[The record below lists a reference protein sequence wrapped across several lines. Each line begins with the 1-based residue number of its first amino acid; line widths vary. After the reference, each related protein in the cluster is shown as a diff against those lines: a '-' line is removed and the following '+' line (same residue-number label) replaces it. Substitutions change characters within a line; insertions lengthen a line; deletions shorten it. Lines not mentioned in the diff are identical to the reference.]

1 MSRRSEAKQA
11 NEQRRRDVK
20 AKTHTGVMQN
30 LAARLPAGAHEGG
43 VSYQRKLCRKH
54 GCGVSERSRTFGSM
68 REMLT
73 LNVVESR
80 VLGALIEKGI
90 TTPEY
95 YPLSLNALVNACNQK
110 SSRDP
115 VMELSEAEVRTAL
128 FELEQM
134 GLVRVLSDA
143 RVSKFEHLTYGKL
156 GLGRPEIAVLGLL
169 LLRGPQTSAEL
180 RARAERMYTFDDN
193 AAVIA
198 VLERLAAREEPLVVQ
213 VARQPGSREARWM
226 HLLSGSVEGAAA
238 VGNALDAG
246 EPHIDAGERLAALEA
261 TVRSLEERMRAL
273 EEARG

>member
-1 MSRRSEAKQA
+1 MK
-11 NEQRRRDVK
+11 
-20 AKTHTGVMQN
+20 
-30 LAARLPAGAHEGG
+30 
-43 VSYQRKLCRKH
+43 
-54 GCGVSERSRTFGSM
+54 
-68 REMLT
+68 EMLT
-73 LNVVESR
+73 LNVVEVR

-115 VMELSEAEVRTAL
+115 VMELSEADVRTAL

-156 GLGRPEIAVLGLL
+156 SLGRPEIAVLGLL
-169 LLRGPQTSAEL
+169 LLRGPQTPAEL

-198 VLERLAAREEPLVVQ
+198 VLDRMSQRRGADELPAPLVVQ
-213 VARQPGSREARWM
+213 MARQPGARESRWA
-226 HLLSGSVEGAAA
+226 HLLSGTVEGTTAVAGAPRSVEAHSDAADRLAVLEAA
-238 VGNALDAG
+238 V
-246 EPHIDAGERLAALEA
+246 
-261 TVRSLEERMRAL
+261 RAL
-273 EEARG
+273 EERVRALEESRG